1 MLDLLE
7 LVTRAIGKL
16 PKSVGFTFVIG
27 HFPFNLCIPISSVR
41 YLDLTFD
48 PEEIDPADTVRALDF
63 IATSDFGGREF
74 MWNHILTSW
83 RDPNIFPDGYGNQ
96 LVLSLIF
103 FSNIMLA
110 SSFLPI

>member
-1 MLDLLE
+1 MSCATFFLD
-7 LVTRAIGKL
+7 
-16 PKSVGFTFVIG
+16 F
-27 HFPFNLCIPISSVR
+27 CIPISSLVR

-48 PEEIDPADTVRALDF
+48 PEEIDSADTVRALDF

-96 LVLSLIF
+96 LVLLQF
-103 FSNIMLA
+103 MYLA
-110 SSFLPI
+110 DLYVRYTLVLPRFTVP